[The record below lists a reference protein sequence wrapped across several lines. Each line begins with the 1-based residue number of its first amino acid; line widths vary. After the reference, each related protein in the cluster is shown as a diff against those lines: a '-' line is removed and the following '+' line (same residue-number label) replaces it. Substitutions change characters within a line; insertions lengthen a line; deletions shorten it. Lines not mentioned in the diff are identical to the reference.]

1 MRVIEYENNIQI
13 HLVMAQ
19 RKGQTGNPNGRPA
32 GSPNKVTSE
41 LKEWITDLINDNKD
55 QFTSDLQEVDPDKRL
70 AILERLFQYVLPK
83 QQSISIEAQLQAE
96 YRELRVL
103 LENAP
108 EDAIDKITER
118 ILNLKNQS
126 NENEN

>member
-1 MRVIEYENNIQI
+1 MKRRKTGGRVQ
-13 HLVMAQ
+13 
-19 RKGQTGNPNGRPA
+19 GTPNRL
-32 GSPNKVTSE
+32 TSE
-41 LKEWITDLINDNKD
+41 LKEWITDLINDNKE
-55 QFTSDLQEVDPDKRL
+55 QFTSDLQEVDPEKRL

>member
-1 MRVIEYENNIQI
+1 MKRRKTGGRVQ
-13 HLVMAQ
+13 
-19 RKGQTGNPNGRPA
+19 GTPNRL
-32 GSPNKVTSE
+32 TSE
-41 LKEWITDLINDNKD
+41 LKEWITDLINDNKE
-55 QFTSDLQEVDPDKRL
+55 QFTSDLQEVDPEKRL

-118 ILNLKNQS
+118 IINLNNQS
-126 NENEN
+126 NEHKN

>member
-1 MRVIEYENNIQI
+1 MG
-13 HLVMAQ
+13 Q
-19 RKGQTGNPNGRPA
+19 RKGQTGNLNGRPV
-32 GSPNKVTSE
+32 GSKNKVTTE
-41 LKEWITDLINDNKD
+41 LKEWITDLINDNKE
-55 QFTSDLQEVDPDKRL
+55 QFTADLKGIDPDKRL
-70 AILERLFQYVLPK
+70 AMLERLFQYVLPK

>member
-1 MRVIEYENNIQI
+1 MKRRKTGGRVQ
-13 HLVMAQ
+13 
-19 RKGQTGNPNGRPA
+19 GTPNRL
-32 GSPNKVTSE
+32 TSE
-41 LKEWITDLINDNKD
+41 LKEWITGLINENKE
-55 QFTSDLQEVDPDKRL
+55 QFTSDLHEVDPEKRL

-83 QQSISIEAQLQAE
+83 QQNISIEAQLQAE

-118 ILNLKNQS
+118 IINLKNQS